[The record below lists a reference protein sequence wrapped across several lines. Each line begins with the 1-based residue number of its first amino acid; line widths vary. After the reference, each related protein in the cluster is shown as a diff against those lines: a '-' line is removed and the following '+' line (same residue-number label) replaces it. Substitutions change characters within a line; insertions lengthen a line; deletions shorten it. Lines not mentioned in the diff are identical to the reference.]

1 MPADTQLWINHAV
14 CPCVCVC
21 VCLCVCVCVCAPSP
35 RHTTLSN
42 RQRFF
47 CVSLAHVEENTCY
60 VIFFFFVGTN
70 DCHVI
75 PLKNIQWFHAYQCRD
90 VAVPHLRN
98 IRWPLINVEIKSG
111 TAAAGFAAS
120 VPVTL
125 KPLPPPPDI

>member
-1 MPADTQLWINHAV
+1 M
-14 CPCVCVC
+14 CVCVC
-21 VCLCVCVCVCAPSP
+21 VFVCVCVCVRPLLGTPPCPTVNVFFVCP
-35 RHTTLSN
+35 WHTLKKT
-42 RQRFF
+42 R
-47 CVSLAHVEENTCY
+47 Y